1 MPRKKKEEIEV
12 IDHGGAKTVAK
23 KTSYV
28 TRVKQIFVVITVVW
42 FALVIWAPLH
52 VKTTYSQPIKKSIVV
67 SMFFDLQRNI
77 VEQYEKLLDGIKDAI
92 NLEKPV
98 AFAVDKVKMAQ
109 GAVDK
114 VTDTTAKVKES
125 TAQAHENHAKAKET
139 TSGVKKL
146 TGIAGKFGIK
156 TDGIDNALDKADAAI
171 DKADEVVNKA
181 DAGIAKVDDI
191 AAKVNAQLDK
201 AEKDLT
207 SILQVEFDKMIDEA
221 IKNQLDKSTGG
232 LGTTLLTNYG
242 IQHVY
247 PWRPSSW
254 PVATKI
260 YNDLAKSDVTVITTI
275 TKTVDK
281 YFGYVAW
288 GLVAAAWLAGLY
300 IWMMV
305 KKKVKMMIAPFQVC
319 PRCGHTF
326 VDKRGA
332 MNFVKMLQPW
342 KWF

>member
-1 MPRKKKEEIEV
+1 MARKPKEVEV
-12 IDHGGAKTVAK
+12 IDRGGAKTVAR

-28 TRVKQIFVVITVVW
+28 TRVKQIFAVITVIW
-42 FALVIWAPLH
+42 LALVIWAPLH
-52 VKTTYSQPIKKSIVV
+52 VKNTYSQPIKKSIVV

-98 AFAVDKVKMAQ
+98 AYAIDKVKMAEA
-109 GAVDK
+109 AVNK
-114 VTDTTAKVKES
+114 VTDATAKASEQ
-125 TAQAHENHAKAKET
+125 TAKAHDANAKAKET
-139 TSGVKKL
+139 TAGLKSL
-146 TGIAGKFGIK
+146 AGIAGRFGVK
-156 TDGIDNALDKADAAI
+156 TDGIDNALNKVDAGVDKADSAVA
-171 DKADEVVNKA
+171 KADQA
-181 DAGIAKVDDI
+181 IAKVDDV

-201 AEKDLT
+201 VEKDLA
-207 SILQVEFDKMIDEA
+207 SVLQLEFDKMIDEA

-242 IQHVY
+242 IKHVY

-260 YNDLAKSDVTVITTI
+260 YNDLSKSNVAVITVITD
-275 TKTVDK
+275 TVDK

-288 GLVAAAWLAGLY
+288 GLVAAAWIAGLY
-300 IWMMV
+300 IWMQV
-305 KKKVKMMIAPFQVC
+305 NKKVKMMIAPFQVC

-326 VDKRGA
+326 VDRRGA
-332 MNFVKMLQPW
+332 MNFIKMLQPW

>member
-1 MPRKKKEEIEV
+1 MARKPKEVEV
-12 IDHGGAKTVAK
+12 IDHGGAKTVAR

-28 TRVKQIFVVITVVW
+28 TRVKQIFLVITIVW
-42 FALVIWAPLH
+42 MALVIYVPLH
-52 VKTTYSQPIKKSIVV
+52 VKNTYSQPIKKSIVV

-98 AFAVDKVKMAQ
+98 AFAIDKVKMASS
-109 GAVDK
+109 AVDK
-114 VTDTTAKVKES
+114 VTDATARASQQTAK
-125 TAQAHENHAKAKET
+125 AHDANAKTKET
-139 TSGVKKL
+139 TAGVKKL
-146 TGIAGKFGIK
+146 TGIAGRFGVK
-156 TDGIDNALDKADAAI
+156 TDGIDNALDRVDAGIDKADAAVA
-171 DKADEVVNKA
+171 KADQA
-181 DAGIAKVDDI
+181 IAKVDDI

-201 AEKDLT
+201 AEKDLA
-207 SILQVEFDKMIDEA
+207 SVLQLEFDKMIDEA
-221 IKNQLDKSTGG
+221 IKTQLDKNSGG

-242 IQHVY
+242 IKHVY

-260 YNDLAKSDVTVITTI
+260 YNDLSKSDVTVITTI
-275 TKTVDK
+275 TNTVDK

-288 GLVAAAWLAGLY
+288 GLVAAAWIAGLY
-300 IWMMV
+300 IWMMA